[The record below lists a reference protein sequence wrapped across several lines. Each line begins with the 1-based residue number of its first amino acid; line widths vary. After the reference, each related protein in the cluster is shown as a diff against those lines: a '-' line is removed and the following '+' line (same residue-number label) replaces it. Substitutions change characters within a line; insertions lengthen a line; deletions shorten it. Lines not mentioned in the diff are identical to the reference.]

1 MEWGDACVMK
11 SPAFWAAQAWMW
23 ELEEPDHFR
32 LGRSLEEEVMACLLG
47 GYGIPSEVGLAAY
60 ERVRQAWHTRPSD
73 VMDEVRLEELL
84 SIPLP
89 VGGRTVRYRFPA
101 QKARYLSGAL
111 ASLASLDRS
120 LPDVALRNQLNGIRG
135 IGPKTASWIVRNW
148 RGSDEVAILDVH
160 ILRVGRSLGLF
171 EQNLQVERHYAR
183 LERRFLDFAEDLRVR
198 ASILDSVIWMAMR
211 QEDRVV
217 RGKIGARPNG
227 QLEMVLS

>member
-1 MEWGDACVMK
+1 
-11 SPAFWAAQAWMW
+11 MW

-60 ERVRQAWHTRPSD
+60 EVVREAWHSRPS
-73 VMDEVRLEELL
+73 EVTRQDRLEAIL
-84 SIPLP
+84 SAPLH

-101 QKARYLSGAL
+101 QKAGYLSAAL
-111 ASLASLDRS
+111 ASLPSLDRS
-120 LPDVALRNQLNGIRG
+120 LHDTAFRDLLCGLRG

-160 ILRVGRSLGLF
+160 ILRAGRALGLF
-171 EQNLQVERHYAR
+171 ADGLQVERHYAL
-183 LERRFLDFAEDLRVR
+183 LERNFLDFVADLGVR

-211 QEDRVV
+211 QENRVV
-217 RGKIGARPNG
+217 RKKATHRSNE
-227 QLEMVLS
+227 QFEMALV